1 MKIYKRKELSESA
14 GDLMLLY
21 GSAGVG
27 KSVTTIQTAKE
38 PIIYLMVEPRSV
50 EKFVVASG
58 RDDVDIDFAFYEG
71 FESLMEFVNNMD
83 NFNRYN
89 TIVVDSISHLIA
101 ISLSDEI
108 VEEGFE
114 ALDVKSKKGIDKPL
128 TMRAKM
134 SMEGYGT
141 LGGSM
146 LRFTNSLSKLS
157 QQGKVIVC
165 LARLEENPKYNRML
179 SAAPALKGQEYSKHM
194 QGFFDFIGL
203 CESRTDAEGNVIY
216 PPVVSF
222 EGDGSFMCKWTGKR
236 PEGGA
241 QNKVLHIQKILDVAH
256 GKANGKMRKESKE
269 DQQ

>member
-1 MKIYKRKELSESA
+1 MKIWKRSEMKDVS

-21 GSAGVG
+21 GPAGVG
-27 KSVTTIQTAKE
+27 KSVTTIQTAKA
-38 PIIYLMVEPRSV
+38 PIMYIMVEPRSV

-58 RDDVDIDFAFYEG
+58 REDVDIDFAFYEG
-71 FESLMEFVNNMD
+71 FEELMEFVND
-83 NFNRYN
+83 TSNFERYN

-108 VEEGFE
+108 LEEGFDK
-114 ALDVKSKKGIDKPL
+114 LDAKSKKAMDKPL

-146 LRFTNSLSKLS
+146 LRFTNSISKLS
-157 QQGKVIVC
+157 QLGKVVVC
-165 LARLEENPKYNRML
+165 LARIEENPKYNKQL

-203 CESRTDAEGNVIY
+203 VESRTDENGEVVY
-216 PPVVSF
+216 PPAVSF
-222 EGDGSFMCKWTGKR
+222 EGDGSFMCKFTGKR
-236 PEGGA
+236 PEGGV
-241 QNKVLHIQKILDVAH
+241 QNKPLHICKILQV
-256 GKANGKMRKESKE
+256 ANGGNGDTKKNGKEEKS
-269 DQQ
+269 

>member
-1 MKIYKRKELSESA
+1 MKIWKRSEMKDVS

-21 GSAGVG
+21 GPAGVG
-27 KSVTTIQTAKE
+27 KSVTTIQTAKA
-38 PIIYLMVEPRSV
+38 PIMYIMVEPRSV

-58 RDDVDIDFAFYEG
+58 REDVDIDFAFYEG
-71 FESLMEFVNNMD
+71 FEELMEFVND
-83 NFNRYN
+83 TSNFERYN

-108 VEEGFE
+108 LEEGFDK
-114 ALDVKSKKGIDKPL
+114 LDSKSKKSLEKPL

-146 LRFTNSLSKLS
+146 LRFTNSISKLS
-157 QQGKVIVC
+157 QLGKVVVC
-165 LARLEENPKYNRML
+165 LARIEENPKYNKQL

-203 CESRTDAEGNVIY
+203 VESRADENGSVVY
-216 PPVVSF
+216 PPAVSF
-222 EGDGSFMCKWTGKR
+222 EGDGSFMCKFTGKM
-236 PEGGA
+236 PEGGVK
-241 QNKVLHIQKILDVAH
+241 NKPLHICKILQV
-256 GKANGKMRKESKE
+256 ANGGNGDAKKKGKEEKS
-269 DQQ
+269 